1 MKLRNACGV
10 RGVTMV
16 PEADGDDSRHWGC
29 REQQARVGKYPPGTV
44 WSVLRYLG
52 GTATRGDL
60 HAVIGRGTDAGDI
73 IAKATSAHFNQQVL

>member
-1 MKLRNACGV
+1 MKLRNAGGV

-16 PEADGDDSRHWGC
+16 PEADGDDSRHWLQG
-29 REQQARVGKYPPGTV
+29 AGDAGGGAAGDASKYPPGTA

-60 HAVIGRGTDAGDI
+60 HAVIGRGI
-73 IAKATSAHFNQQVL
+73 RR